1 VTAAHSEEVQLKVR
15 ALKHAL
21 IISCALS
28 TVTAAHAAKPVK
40 PAKPAGIASVRGTPS
55 SLDKANL
62 AYHGGPVIVT
72 PKVVLIFWGPGF
84 SNVASPDYAYAQE
97 LQNYRNQLGA
107 TPEFNVITQYSGI
120 ELANLGAGTP
130 DWFDTSTPPNNVTDA
145 NVRSKVSQYLTLYPA
160 NASAIYEVVLPS
172 TSYSSFG
179 TSTSCG
185 GPNVQYCAYHSY
197 FTSGST
203 VVKYSIQPYPSCG
216 GIGGCQVSGWT
227 AAQNQEHFV
236 VHETREAVT
245 DPQSNAWY
253 DGSPNTGEAD
263 DKCAWNPTPFI
274 GTGGYA
280 YQYEWSNAS
289 AACVQSVPVS
299 GPPPPGNPFVYTNAS
314 DQRQACYGIASH
326 VSSYCDSIGDFNDRQ
341 MCYGLAQS
349 SQTPCI
355 QITDRN
361 LQLSCYGIAFKPN
374 FPSNCRDITDTD
386 MRRFCYGAAGVA
398 NTDIGNCTQVSARNT
413 QLLCYAMNNGVMSN
427 CDSISNINDRLFCYG
442 VSSHSTSYCGSI
454 Q

>member
-1 VTAAHSEEVQLKVR
+1 LKIR
-15 ALKHAL
+15 ALKYAL
-21 IISCALS
+21 ISCSLFA
-28 TVTAAHAAKPVK
+28 VAAHAAK
-40 PAKPAGIASVRGTPS
+40 PAKPAGIASVRGARQS
-55 SLDKANL
+55 ALDKANL
-62 AYHGGPVIVT
+62 TYHGGPVIVT
-72 PKVVLIFWGPGF
+72 PKVVFIFWGPSF

-97 LQNYRNQLGA
+97 LRNYRNQLGA

-130 DWFDTSTPPNNVTDA
+130 DWFDTSTPPTNVTDA
-145 NVRSKVSQYLTLYPA
+145 TVRSKVSQYLSFYPA

-172 TSYSSFG
+172 TSYSSNG

-185 GPNVQYCAYHSY
+185 GSNLQYCAYHSY

-203 VVKYSIQPYPSCG
+203 VAKYSIQPYPSCG
-216 GIGGCQVSGWT
+216 NCQAFGWT

-236 VHETREAVT
+236 LHETRETVT
-245 DPQSNAWY
+245 DPQLNAWY
-253 DGSPNTGEAD
+253 DGNLSGEAD
-263 DKCAWNPTPFI
+263 DKCNWTPAPFI
-274 GTGGYA
+274 GTGGYG

-289 AACVQSVPVS
+289 ASCVQSIPVS
-299 GPPPPGNPFVYTNAS
+299 GPPPPGNPFIYASAS
-314 DQRQACYGIASH
+314 DERQACYGIASH

-349 SQTPCI
+349 SQTPCT

-374 FPSNCRDITDTD
+374 FPSNCRDITDND

-413 QLLCYAMNNGVMSN
+413 QLLCYAMNNSVSSN
-427 CDSISNINDRLFCYG
+427 CDDISNANDRQFCLG
-442 VSSHSTSYCGSI
+442 VSSHSTSYCANI